1 MSVSHLLAAARNVIA
16 TTVLGSNIS
25 GGSTPYHGEWLI
37 QVSDATVNANLA
49 RQEIPPLLHQLDHEI
64 MTHRSDDPSASD
76 AYVGDQRMSAYHDFA
91 SYLMALNHV
100 FNYQKLTPHPT
111 LVTNMKKASQVL
123 ENYGFD
129 IETII

>member
-1 MSVSHLLAAARNVIA
+1 
-16 TTVLGSNIS
+16 VLGSNVS

-37 QVSDATVNANLA
+37 QVSDATVNAKIS
-49 RQEIPPLLHQLDHEI
+49 RQDIRTLLPQLDREI
-64 MTHRSDDPSASD
+64 LAWRNNDRSANDV
-76 AYVGDQRMSAYHDFA
+76 YVGDQRMSAYHDFA
-91 SYLMALNHV
+91 SYLVALNSV
-100 FNYQKLTPHPT
+100 FNYQKLIPHPT